1 MKTILIVILLATGLF
16 AAYKVL
22 FQNKPGQN
30 DVTVEELKNRLQS
43 DTLLVLI
50 DVRTDEEVS
59 GLMPK
64 LKQAIHI
71 PLHELSK
78 RVKELSKF
86 KDREI
91 AVICRSGNRSRA
103 AVNILVE
110 NGYKAKNVPGGMSA
124 YTRQ

>member
-1 MKTILIVILLATGLF
+1 PPARPGFLRRPDTDHNRKRACREEFREEVNARILIPSKTIYF
-16 AAYKVL
+16 Y
-22 FQNKPGQN
+22 
-30 DVTVEELKNRLQS
+30 
-43 DTLLVLI
+43 
-50 DVRTDEEVS
+50 VRTTEEVT
-59 GLMPK
+59 GPMPK

-71 PLHELSK
+71 PLHELSS